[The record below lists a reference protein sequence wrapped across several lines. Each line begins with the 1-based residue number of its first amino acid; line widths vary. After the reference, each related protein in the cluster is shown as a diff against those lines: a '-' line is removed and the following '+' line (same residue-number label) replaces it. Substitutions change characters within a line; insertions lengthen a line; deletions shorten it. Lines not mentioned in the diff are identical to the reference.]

1 MIDNTMMTSSEENS
15 KISNE
20 ENNLYVDNT
29 VDS

>member
-15 KISNE
+15 KICNE